1 MKTVGFATRW
11 LLITFSKA
19 IQKEKARQNGLKGGW
34 EMSMSKYHV
43 TIILEELAIRESSFY
58 HKCT

>member
-43 TIILEELAIRESSFY
+43 TIILEELAVPS
-58 HKCT
+58 